1 MVKLYIHFKCF
12 WKSMGGNMIER
23 FAGCDLGKAT
33 ARFVIGSKTEDGR
46 FVVENSQIT
55 THDGNVF
62 EIFKKWYK
70 DNNVA
75 QCRALTATG
84 LYAPQLTEPV
94 QVYPEDIC
102 QEITLEAGNF
112 PDVLNL
118 VNIGAGGYSVL
129 TRSPAPGKN
138 GDQQAVWQ
146 YQYMENEKCSSGAGE
161 NIQKIAERFGLNIEE
176 ADALAL
182 KAEKNIPI
190 TARCSV
196 FAKSEMTHYANQ
208 GHPTADLFRG
218 FFTSVARNA
227 CGLLSRNQVKGPVY
241 LIGGC
246 LRIQSFVQAFET
258 DLGEN
263 VRIPEN
269 AEIFEA
275 WGAARLAMTVAEAE
289 NLKPLPENPNDLI
302 LVKKNRFVVQKPAY
316 HFKDQVTII
325 PEESGSDDW
334 NQHPC
339 VLGLDLGSTGAKAVL
354 TSIETGKPLLDVYDS
369 TRGNPVDAARRLIQA
384 ILHQGQPDIRAV
396 GLTGS
401 GREAVATLAKTVFDN
416 SDQVLVLNEIIAHA
430 EASAFCDPDHGK
442 DLSIIEIGGQD
453 AKYIR
458 MSGGRIIESD
468 MNKACSAGTG
478 SFLEEQAI
486 FYDVHDIDKFIALAK
501 AADHPPDLGQ
511 MCTVYIADAGAE
523 AIKDGF
529 TLGDVFAGFQ
539 YSVIHNYLNRVM
551 GQRSLANTVFFQGKP
566 ASNPSLAW
574 TLAAITGKNII
585 VPPNPGAM
593 GAWGIGRLA
602 VKEMGKETLLNASP
616 LDSGLLLQAKIVERS
631 VFTCQD
637 KECKTLCPI
646 ERTKISFNGTQKT
659 ALFGG
664 ACPKYEIAK
673 SGWLKLPKE
682 TIDPFKARMDLI
694 QSYEKEIPGKETVAI
709 PLTGPLQAFAP
720 YFATL
725 VHHLGF
731 SVRFLISDAGS
742 LAAGEHLCNSFDSCG
757 PVKIAHAVCDT
768 DVNYLFFP
776 KIMEFK
782 DPQGPG
788 GVACVTEQAL
798 PEIIKESLKS
808 RRPDVRVIH
817 PALYMTGDLNGE
829 QIIQS
834 LEPLAKVLGIA
845 LSDLPKAVKAG
856 TDAQAGYEKSLQDIG
871 KQALTAAQK
880 LNAPVVAVCGS
891 QHVIHDRAANSGIP
905 HILRENGAMAIPMD
919 CFPIPEDAPIMGK
932 IYWGD
937 ANRYLRTAAAAREM
951 GTVFPLMLSSFGC
964 GPASFTEQVFQEMLA
979 GYPHTVLESDG
990 HGGAAGFV
998 TRIQSFLQS
1007 VRQYQAEKADH
1018 AGKKTAQP
1026 DSQISDYINFSTKR
1040 NKYLDKDVRYV
1051 FLSSI
1056 EYLGEMFAAVYRS
1069 YGYDAVAAPPIS
1081 ETNATLGKSDCT
1093 GKECLSYQIVWGAF
1107 KQFLTENPSER
1118 ETRLVQISGRM
1129 CLAGMF
1135 GIKDSITLEKMG
1147 LNDRVSVGSLKV
1159 AGGPGMTARLVSGLA
1174 GLDIVR
1180 QLYLYYSAVESVPGT
1195 AKGLYQKYSEEIIDL
1210 IARPSIK
1217 GWTAGTLQKSIHWT
1231 RLRFIVQQASERFE
1245 HLMKTSQNGY
1255 PVRTVFVAGDIMTKG
1270 NDIANAG
1277 LFQRLNS
1284 HRVKIVAEPLLDF
1297 FEFLTRVHP
1306 TLMFGRNSTP
1316 RQQDIYTRVMT
1327 LIRKTLYKA
1336 VKKRHSWLPVPDMPA
1351 VLKRSAEIID
1361 PNTLGGSG
1369 YTVGSVLHH
1378 WEQGLYDGVLMT
1390 CCWGCDN
1397 GLIEESLLRHH
1408 KDIPFYFFYDD
1419 GMPLDERK
1427 VSRFAHRLHR
1437 QEERVITL

>member
-1 MVKLYIHFKCF
+1 M
-12 WKSMGGNMIER
+12 SER

-33 ARFVIGSKTEDGR
+33 VRFVIGTKTEHGR
-46 FVVENSQIT
+46 FEVENRQIIP
-55 THDGNVF
+55 HDGNVF

-70 DNNVA
+70 ENNVA

-102 QEITLEAGNF
+102 QEITLEAGDF
-112 PDVLNL
+112 PSMLNL
-118 VNIGAGGYSVL
+118 VSIGAGGYGVL
-129 TRSPAPGKN
+129 TRSPSPASGN
-138 GDQQAVWQ
+138 GNRQTAWQ

-161 NIQKIAERFGLNIEE
+161 NIQKIAERFGLSIEE

-182 KAEKNIPI
+182 KAEKGIPV

-208 GHPTADLFRG
+208 GHPTADLFQG

-227 CGLLSRNQVKGPVY
+227 CGLLSRNQVNGPVY

-246 LRIQSFVQAFET
+246 LRIQSFVQAFER

-263 VRIPEN
+263 IRIPEN

-275 WGAARLAMTVAEAE
+275 LGAARLAVTMSETEDL
-289 NLKPLPENPNDLI
+289 NPLPENPDDLI
-302 LVKKNRFVVQKPAY
+302 HVKKNRFVVQKPAY
-316 HFKDQVTII
+316 NFKDQVTII
-325 PEESGSDDW
+325 PEEPVSDDW

-339 VLGLDLGSTGAKAVL
+339 ILGLDLGSTGAKAVL
-354 TSIETGKPLLDVYDS
+354 TSIETGKPLLDVYDR
-369 TRGNPVDAARRLIQA
+369 TKGNPVDAARRLIQA
-384 ILHQGQPDIRAV
+384 ILHKARPDIRAV

-401 GREAVATLAKTVFDN
+401 GREAVATLAKTVFEN

-430 EASAFCDPDHGK
+430 EASAFCDPGGGK
-442 DLSIIEIGGQD
+442 DLSVIEIGGQD

-486 FYDVHDIDKFIALAK
+486 FYDVHDIDRFIELAET
-501 AADHPPDLGQ
+501 AEHPPDLGQ

-529 TLGDVFAGFQ
+529 TMGDVFAGFQ

-551 GQRSLANTVFFQGKP
+551 GQRTLADTVFFQGKP

-602 VKEMGKETLLNASP
+602 VKEMGKETLLNAST
-616 LDSGLLLQAKIVERS
+616 LDIGLLLQAEIIERS
-631 VFTCQD
+631 VFTCRD
-637 KECKTLCPI
+637 KECNTLCPV

-682 TIDPFKARMDLI
+682 TIDPFKARMELI
-694 QSYEKEIPGKETVAI
+694 QSYEKEIPGKDTVAI
-709 PLTGPLQAFAP
+709 PLTGPIQAFAP

-731 SVRFLISDAGS
+731 SARFLISDSGS

-757 PVKIAHAVCDT
+757 PVKIAHAICDT
-768 DVNYLFFP
+768 DMNCLFFP

-782 DPQGPG
+782 DIQGPG

-808 RRPDVRVIH
+808 RRPGVRVLH
-817 PALYMTGDLNGE
+817 PTLFLTGDLGGE

-834 LEPLAKVLGIA
+834 LEPLAKALEIP
-845 LSDLPKAVKAG
+845 LSDLPKAVKAAA
-856 TDAQAGYEKSLQDIG
+856 DAQAEYEDSLQNIG
-871 KQALTAAQK
+871 KHALLAAQK
-880 LNAPVVAVCGS
+880 LNAPAVVVCGS
-891 QHVIHDRAANSGIP
+891 QHVINDRAANSGIP

-919 CFPIPEDAPIMGK
+919 CFPIPEDTPMMGK

-937 ANRYLRTAAAAREM
+937 ANRYMRAAAAAQKTGM
-951 GTVFPLMLSSFGC
+951 IFPLMLSSFGC
-964 GPASFTEQVFQEMLA
+964 GPASFTEQIFQEMLA

-1007 VRQYQAEKADH
+1007 VRQYQAESD
-1018 AGKKTAQP
+1018 AGKKAVHSG
-1026 DSQISDYINFSTKR
+1026 SQISDYINFGKR
-1040 NKYLDKDVRYV
+1040 SKYLDKNIRYV

-1069 YGYDAVAAPPIS
+1069 YGYDAIAAPPIS
-1081 ETNATLGKSDCT
+1081 ETNVTLGKSDCT

-1107 KQFLTENPSER
+1107 KQFLTENPPEK
-1118 ETRLVQISGRM
+1118 EIRLVQISGRM
-1129 CLAGMF
+1129 CRAGMF

-1147 LNDRVSVGSLKV
+1147 LDQKVSVGSLKV

-1174 GLDIVR
+1174 GTDIVR

-1195 AKGLYQKYSEEIIDL
+1195 AKKLYQKYSEKIIEL
-1210 IARPSIK
+1210 IARPTVK
-1217 GWTAGTLQKSIHWT
+1217 GWVAGSLQKSAHW
-1231 RLRFIVQQASERFE
+1231 RELRSIVQQASEQFE
-1245 HLMKTSQNGY
+1245 HLKKTSQNGLLT
-1255 PVRTVFVAGDIMTKG
+1255 RTVFVAGDAMTKG
-1270 NDIANAG
+1270 NDVANAG
-1277 LFQRLNS
+1277 IFQKLNN
-1284 HRVKIVAEPLLDF
+1284 HRIKIVAEPLLDF
-1297 FEFLTRVHP
+1297 FEYMTRVHP

-1316 RQQDIYTRVMT
+1316 RQQKIYTRVMT
-1327 LIRKTLYKA
+1327 LIRENLYKT
-1336 VKKRHSWLPVPDMPA
+1336 VKKRHSWMPVPDMPA
-1351 VLKRSAEIID
+1351 VLKKSAEIID

-1378 WEQGLYDGVLMT
+1378 WGQGSYDGVLMT
-1390 CCWGCDN
+1390 SCWGCDN

-1437 QEERVITL
+1437 QG